1 VRPRPGDSPQ
11 KSGRRFERLW
21 AKVFGTEPQAGSGNQ
36 WFAKLDVADGSITWS
51 LKWTSHESLSLSKK
65 LLQEADKAIYEN
77 GDNSIPGIAMAIDNG
92 AEVVVA
98 MRASDF
104 LRLIQ
109 SDQAR
114 YITPTKGEQK
124 RRLAGTPTLLRDED
138 AA

>member
-1 VRPRPGDSPQ
+1 MRPRPGETPQ
-11 KSGRRFERLW
+11 KSGKRFERFW
-21 AKVFGTEPQAGSGNQ
+21 ARVFGSEPQPGSGNQ

-51 LKWTSHESLSLSKK
+51 LKWTSKDSHSISKE
-65 LLQEADKAIYEN
+65 LLREADKAIYDN
-77 GDNSIPGIAMAIDNG
+77 GDNSMPGIAISLANG
-92 AEVVVA
+92 DEVIVA

-114 YITPTKGEQK
+114 YILPPKAEQK